1 MQLNKTTAYKH
12 KGDANK
18 QLVYLHYQEDVC

>member
-1 MQLNKTTAYKH
+1 MQLNTITAYKH
-12 KGDANK
+12 KGEANK